1 MLKGLALIAV
11 FMAISVDARQAVIS
25 APLPITIAFQ
35 FNNNAKQGASIEQV
49 SLKPKSFWS
58 EHLEEHVAG
67 NGGIT
72 QGQITGSYKGTGG
85 RFSVIYLSGENFL
98 VTAVFG
104 GVSNSC
110 TVTYIQ
116 GGTGRISIKSTSNV
130 QGRLMTCSLN
140 SIDH

>member
-35 FNNNAKQGASIEQV
+35 FNNNAKQGASIEEV
-49 SLKPKSFWS
+49 SLKPGSFWG
-58 EHLEEHVAG
+58 ENLEEDVAS
-67 NGGIT
+67 NGGFT

-85 RFSVIYLSGENFL
+85 SFSVIYLSGEEFL

-104 GVSNSC
+104 GASNSC
-110 TVTYIQ
+110 TVTKTQ
-116 GGTGRISIKSTSNV
+116 SGTGRIAMKSTSKV

-140 SIDH
+140 SFDP